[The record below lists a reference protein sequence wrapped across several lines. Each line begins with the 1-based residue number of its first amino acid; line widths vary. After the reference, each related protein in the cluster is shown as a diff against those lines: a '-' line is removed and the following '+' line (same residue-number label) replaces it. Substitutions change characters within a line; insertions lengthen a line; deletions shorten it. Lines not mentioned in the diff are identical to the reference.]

1 MTKGPLF
8 LQDKDKDKVKNN
20 LIKKEELMAQRKNSL
35 KLNEVQEVLL
45 NEKDFLK
52 RAFTKSLKMW
62 R

>member
-1 MTKGPLF
+1 
-8 LQDKDKDKVKNN
+8 
-20 LIKKEELMAQRKNSL
+20 MAQRKNSL